1 MRLPFLGPLLE
12 VPPRL
17 RLRLRAQEGD
27 LPVLHGHGLVRALVP
42 RGALRRVEEAAQV
55 DHRGKGAVAQAL
67 VVQAVVALALD
78 GFCTSA
84 SKITIFLRLYRLT
97 A

>member
-55 DHRGKGAVAQAL
+55 DHRGEGAVAQAL
-67 VVQAVVALALD
+67 VVQAVVALALN
-78 GFCTSA
+78 GVYRSTS
-84 SKITIFLRLYRLT
+84 KRTIFLRLYRLT